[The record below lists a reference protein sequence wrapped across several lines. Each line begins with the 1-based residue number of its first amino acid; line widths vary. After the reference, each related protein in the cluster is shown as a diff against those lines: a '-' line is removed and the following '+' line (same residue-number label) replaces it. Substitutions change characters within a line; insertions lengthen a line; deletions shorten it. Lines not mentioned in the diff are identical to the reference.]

1 MYMIMVDFF
10 FIIRGEG
17 CATVVTP
24 GGYEATL
31 LHNLQ
36 PRKIPLT

>member
-1 MYMIMVDFF
+1 MYMITVELFLF
-10 FIIRGEG
+10 IRGEG

-31 LHNLQ
+31 LHNLR
-36 PRKIPLT
+36 PRKISLA